1 MTIFNNGVTTMLESI
16 SLPDIGAMVGFL
28 VALITGVAF
37 LMNTFKKWI
46 KDSLKDELDPLKE
59 KLSSMEKDL
68 EEVDMEN
75 TKNFLVRFLADVE
88 QGNMIDEIE
97 KERFWEQYERYTKKG
112 RNGYVKRK
120 VDKLKEKGLL

>member
-1 MTIFNNGVTTMLESI
+1 MTLESI